1 MTPKPLPILAAL
13 LVLAAPL
20 FGYQETLHADK
31 PLGSE
36 KELSEFIRA
45 AFDSAASE
53 LRFSVDDSRP
63 WFTDR
68 VMDEEVSKAAWSSTS
83 AGLFYT
89 RSSYSTT
96 TSSGSPFAS
105 VSMTIEYTF
114 PRSSIASVVEE
125 TDRKAA
131 SMVAALVRSGMSD
144 FDKELALHDAL
155 VAAASYDSVALST
168 GRESPG
174 THTPYGVLFEGK
186 GVCDSFSKA
195 FLMLASKAGL
205 ECLIVQGTAE
215 EGSHSWNLV
224 KVDGAWYHLDVTY
237 DDPVGAAKVLSH
249 DYFNL
254 TDDLIAA
261 NHVWD
266 RGSVPVCADTEAN
279 WYEVRKLVVEDFDAL
294 RSSLQASFRRRE
306 ATVSMRV
313 RNFVPASFAADLK
326 KAISAAESKAPF
338 RGISYTYNRD
348 FGDLTLDVSYR

>member
-1 MTPKPLPILAAL
+1 MIPRSLSVIAAL
-13 LVLAAPL
+13 LALAMPL
-20 FGYQETLHADK
+20 FGYQETLRADK

-36 KELSEFIRA
+36 RELSDFLRT
-45 AFDSAASE
+45 AFDSASSE
-53 LRFSVDDSRP
+53 LYFSVDDSRP
-63 WFTDR
+63 WFTAEA
-68 VMDEEVSKAAWSSTS
+68 MDEEISKAAWSSTS
-83 AGLFYT
+83 AGLFYS

-96 TSSGSPFAS
+96 TSSGSAFAS

-125 TDRKAA
+125 TDRKVA
-131 SMVAALVRSGMSD
+131 SMVATLVRPGMSD
-144 FDKELALHDAL
+144 YDKELALHDGL
-155 VAAASYDSVALST
+155 VQAATYDSVALST
-168 GRESPG
+168 GRDGPG

-254 TDDLIAA
+254 PDDLIAA
-261 NHVWD
+261 NHTWN
-266 RGSVPVCADTEAN
+266 RGSVPACADTEAN
-279 WYEVRKLVVEDFDAL
+279 WYEVGKLVVEDFDAL
-294 RSSLQASFRRRE
+294 RSSLQASFRRGE
-306 ATVSMRV
+306 ATVSRRV

-326 KAISAAESKAPF
+326 KAIAAAESKAPF
-338 RGISYTYNRD
+338 RGISYTYNQD
-348 FGDLTLDVSYR
+348 LGALTLDVSYR